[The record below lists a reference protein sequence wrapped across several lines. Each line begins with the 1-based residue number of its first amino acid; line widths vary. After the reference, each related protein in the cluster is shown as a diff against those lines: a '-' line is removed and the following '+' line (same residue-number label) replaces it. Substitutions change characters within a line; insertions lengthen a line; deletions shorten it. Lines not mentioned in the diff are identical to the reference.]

1 MLEQCPC
8 FERAEDAAALSLEP
22 RPKSKTLYRD
32 RGTIMH
38 ETFAVALAS
47 GQTLATVLASG
58 HLAATKLTPSEQ
70 EQVQWAV
77 DYVKA
82 HQTSE
87 FPVEIEQSL
96 VLMDD
101 KFNVITFGTG
111 DVLNGPQLFDL
122 KTGDYHNYWLQM
134 ACYALMQ
141 MDRIGA
147 DRAKVDIL
155 FARHKNAHQQD
166 VTREEA
172 TRRIMAVVDAVMD
185 PKKKPRANPYCR
197 WCRKVMTCEAVVHLV
212 SGLEHERYEI
222 REPNELSKALIT
234 AKVVKEWAGRVE
246 AFAKDQAIAGMEI
259 PFFFLKSRAGAR
271 EIMDVKR
278 AFELAGLPADLFLSI
293 CNLPVGTLEDAIATQ
308 QNVPKSAAKKIVNTQ
323 LGEVIKRRPPTVHL
337 APTKHEDEPTEK

>member
-8 FERAEDAAALSLEP
+8 FERGEDAAALSLEP

-32 RGTIMH
+32 RGSIIH
-38 ETFAVALAS
+38 EAFAAQLAS
-47 GQTLATVLASG
+47 GNPDKTIE
-58 HLAATKLTPSEQ
+58 LTPAER

-82 HQTSE
+82 RQTTE
-87 FPVEIEQSL
+87 FPLEIEQPL

-134 ACYALMQ
+134 AVYGLMQ
-141 MDRIGA
+141 MDRIGV

-172 TRRIMAVVDAVMD
+172 TRRVMAVVDSVMD
-185 PKKKPRANPYCR
+185 PKKKPRTNPYCR

-212 SGLEHERYEI
+212 SGLEHEHYEI
-222 REPNELSKALIT
+222 REPNELSKALKTSKI
-234 AKVVKEWAGRVE
+234 VKEWASRVE

-259 PFFFLKSRAGAR
+259 PFWFLKSRAGAR

-278 AFELAGLPADLFLSI
+278 AFELSGLSADLFLSI
-293 CNLPVGTLEDAIATQ
+293 CNLPVGTLEDTIATQ

-323 LGEVIKRRPPTVHL
+323 LSEVIKRRPPTVHL
-337 APTKHEDEPTEK
+337 APTKNEDEPTEK